1 VSHTSPI
8 GLVTDST
15 ADLPDTFPGEG
26 GVEIVPLVVSWDNA
40 TYRDKVDLTTTQFYE
55 RLRTSRSLPKTG
67 APSVAAF
74 EAAYR
79 RQLAAHAQVVSI
91 DLGAGFSATVNIAR
105 QAAEA
110 VDPARITVIDSGTV
124 TVCLGWM
131 LEEAARLSGAGASV
145 SDIATAVDRLRPR
158 MRLFAILST
167 LEFLQRGGRIG
178 RAASLAGTLLSVKPI
193 LEVRDGEV
201 HPIERVRTLNAAIRR
216 LVELVVKAGPLERLA
231 VMHGAAEANAAELE
245 RQLQPH
251 FPQLHIDHGEIGAV
265 LGVHAG
271 PGVFGAAM
279 LLAE

>member
-1 VSHTSPI
+1 MSNPASI

-15 ADLPDTFPGEG
+15 ADLPDTFPPDGAL
-26 GVEIVPLVVSWDNA
+26 EIVPLLVSWDNE
-40 TYRDKVDLTTTQFYE
+40 TYRDKVDLTTAQFYE
-55 RLRTSRSLPKTG
+55 RLRTSKSLPKTG

-74 EAAYR
+74 EQAYR
-79 RQLAAHAQVVSI
+79 KQLASHAQVMSI
-91 DLGAGFSATVNIAR
+91 DLGASFSSTINVAR

-110 VDPARITVIDSGTV
+110 VDPERIMVVDSGTV

-131 LEEAARLSGAGASV
+131 LEEAARLAEAGASAAE
-145 SDIATAVDRLRPR
+145 IAAAVERLRPR
-158 MRLFAILST
+158 LRLFAILST

-178 RAASLAGTLLSVKPI
+178 RAASLAGTLLNVKPI

-201 HPIERVRTLNAAIRR
+201 RPIERVRTINGAIRR
-216 LVELVVKAGPLERLA
+216 LVELVVNAGPVDRLA
-231 VMHGAAEANAAELE
+231 IMNGAAQTSAAELE

-251 FPQLHIDHGEIGAV
+251 FPRLHIVHGEIGAV